1 MVPKPDSISESE
13 LHYIHTIFS
22 RKNDGRKK
30 TRSVLASGK
39 DKLEAMPGANWGRTY
54 SPTARPETM
63 RLLCAMTAKKRGKIH
78 GGDVTL
84 AYGQAKWPMMIPDPS
99 FGIIPD
105 PGSRIPHPAYLPS
118 DRSPRHTL
126 LQ

>member
-1 MVPKPDSISESE
+1 MTMRKWHLDHGFIQSEYDPCAFHKTKGDSC
-13 LHYIHTIFS
+13 LTILFYV
-22 RKNDGRKK
+22 DD
-30 TRSVLASGK
+30 VLAF
-39 DKLEAMPGANWGRTY
+39 LWGDEGE
-54 SPTARPETM
+54 SLIGSHVAEF
-63 RLLCAMTAKKRGKIH
+63 
-78 GGDVTL
+78 GGDFNWTYFGENL
-84 AYGQAKWPMMIPDPS
+84 LMIPDPS